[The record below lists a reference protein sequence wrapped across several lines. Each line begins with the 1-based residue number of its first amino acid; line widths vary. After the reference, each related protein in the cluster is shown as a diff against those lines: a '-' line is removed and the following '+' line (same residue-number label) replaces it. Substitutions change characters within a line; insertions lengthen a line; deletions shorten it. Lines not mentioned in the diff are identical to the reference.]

1 MAQVDWAAVEAVAA
15 PLFAAGA
22 TPERAD
28 LVEAAFAAGG
38 DDDLVDAF
46 DSLGPRPIPSL
57 AALREQ
63 LAANGV
69 LA

>member
-22 TPERAD
+22 APERAD
-28 LVEAAFAAGG
+28 LVEAAFAAGA
-38 DDDLVDAF
+38 DDDLVDAL
-46 DSLGPRPIPSL
+46 DSLGSRPIPSL
-57 AALREQ
+57 DALREQ

-69 LA
+69 IA